1 MKNRNYHLAHLIKS
15 IIILIS
21 STNAF
26 IVPKNRQ
33 NIKVLFQQQPKPTTT
48 ETATETATETVTEI
62 KTLVPWRP
70 KSSPFIGLN
79 NFFKEPVPPFIK
91 DTVAI
96 VKVNDDEKDKFGAIT
111 QIISPPQYPGVPRP
125 LWAVIASSIP
135 TGLVWYG
142 YYKFCIEEELMELEL
157 EKGVEPRGFGGF
169 GTLGPFTYGLLL
181 GPIAEIF
188 HLPGGINWS
197 ALGII
202 FIYYTQFTLYDRV
215 NELYTQMEKSKG
227 IDNDNVPLTI
237 WWTWPIFF
245 PLNLMVGLRQVHFL
259 SEYMYDQRGVYNP
272 PSDPVVDFFPFI
284 KERNMTFKDLL
295 LKRRLWSVVFQDLED
310 SKIEDLPTFLH
321 IFFTEK
327 ELQEATDRKEKI
339 IMEERMVAAKKAEKE
354 RISAQKEAEEQRIA
368 AEKKAKEAKISEE
381 KILAEAAAAAVAAAE
396 IAEKEAELKR
406 LAGEEEAK
414 ISKEKEAEAQRI
426 KEEKRLVATAA
437 AENARKE
444 AEEKCIAAKEAKIT
458 EEKED
463 EEKRIILE
471 KEAEEKALNAE
482 KEAADKEARVKEE
495 NNNEKIE
502 KRRIAEKKAQEKI
515 NVEEKRLEDEKESI
529 LAEIAEEKRLDAERQ
544 VEEAKI
550 LQMNALKREQDR
562 KLAMEL
568 STILDDD
575 SDDSKSS
582 KKKSRKAASKLS
594 KRPAAKGFKKE

>member
-15 IIILIS
+15 IIILTS
-21 STNAF
+21 STKAF
-26 IVPKNRQ
+26 IVPKNKQ
-33 NIKVLFQQQPKPTTT
+33 NVKVLRQQQPKPTTT
-48 ETATETATETVTEI
+48 ETETETETVTEI

-79 NFFKEPVPPFIK
+79 NYFKEPVPPFIK

-111 QIISPPQYPGVPRP
+111 QIMSPPQYPGVPRP

-157 EKGVEPRGFGGF
+157 EKGIEPRGFGGF

-227 IDNDNVPLTI
+227 IENDNVPLTI

-284 KERNMTFKDLL
+284 KERNLTFKDLL
-295 LKRRLWSVVFQDLED
+295 LKRRLWSVLFQDLED

-327 ELQEATDRKEKI
+327 ELQDATDRKENI

-368 AEKKAKEAKISEE
+368 AEKEAKISEE
-381 KILAEAAAAAVAAAE
+381 KMLAEAAAAAVAAAE
-396 IAEKEAELKR
+396 IAQKEAELKR
-406 LAGEEEAK
+406 LAGEKEAK

-444 AEEKCIAAKEAKIT
+444 AEEKSIAAKEVKIA
-458 EEKED
+458 EEKEA
-463 EEKRIILE
+463 EEKRIMLE
-471 KEAEEKALNAE
+471 KEAEEKVYAD
-482 KEAADKEARVKEE
+482 KEAADKEAKIKEE

-502 KRRIAEKKAQEKI
+502 KRLIAEKKAQEKI

-529 LAEIAEEKRLDAERQ
+529 IAEIAEEKRLDAESQ

-575 SDDSKSS
+575 SDDTKSS